1 MKQHLRGWLAVLAA
15 AILALAAWHL
25 LGAVP
30 GGAIHT
36 SFLP

>member
-1 MKQHLRGWLAVLAA
+1 MKRQLRGALAVLAA
-15 AILALAAWHL
+15 AILALAAWRL
-25 LGAVP
+25 LGATP